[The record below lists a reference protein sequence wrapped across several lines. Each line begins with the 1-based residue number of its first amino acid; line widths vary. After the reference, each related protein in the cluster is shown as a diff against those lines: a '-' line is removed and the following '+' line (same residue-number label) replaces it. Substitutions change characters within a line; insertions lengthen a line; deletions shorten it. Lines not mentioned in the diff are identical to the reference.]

1 MQRPFGLASG
11 LLRQKRPEHPWLS
24 PSKPLQ
30 IHGIGTPLLTRG
42 VRLNTSTLCCTLSR
56 DIPPQ
61 EQNRKWFRSHLLSR
75 ELELQELYDLPQGEL
90 DLVMAETAEIRSDPE
105 NRSRSHGRW
114 CTAGYVLELAKII
127 DARRARDLSA

>member
-1 MQRPFGLASG
+1 MSQ
-11 LLRQKRPEHPWLS
+11 
-24 PSKPLQ
+24 
-30 IHGIGTPLLTRG
+30 
-42 VRLNTSTLCCTLSR
+42 

-105 NRSRSHGRW
+105 NRSRNLKPWARTIQRHAPPAMCWLAIFG
-114 CTAGYVLELAKII
+114 LAKII
-127 DARRARDLSA
+127 DARVPKVIVLGPERN